1 MAQIGEPVEDVI
13 ESMCNTIKRS
23 PSMKEIYCDFNGE
36 RIVVNLKN
44 CNDPQSVYDNYM
56 NQLYQEQVNH
66 YATPH
71 GLNSLNETAA
81 KIHKNQISANKHFS
95 DAMNAT
101 NQKDLAIELSKM
113 SEFTDY
119 SGVDD
124 HSSVI
129 IKKMNIL
136 GCAEIYP
143 FGKIPETE
151 QENIDWFFA
160 SVRDMFDR
168 NLPIHPVLGMKMLE
182 ILK

>member
-66 YATPH
+66 YATSD

-81 KIHKNQISANKHFS
+81 KIYKNQISANKHFS

-113 SEFTDY
+113 SEFTDC

-124 HSSVI
+124 HAKVVL
-129 IKKMNIL
+129 KKMNTL
-136 GCAEIYP
+136 GCAETYP
-143 FGKIPETE
+143 NGKIPESQ
-151 QENIDWFFA
+151 QETLDYFFSA
-160 SVRDMFDR
+160 VREMFSKK
-168 NLPIHPVLGMKMLE
+168 LPIHPVLGMKMLE
-182 ILK
+182 ILI